1 MLLNCLLLVFI
12 HLKLEL
18 ELLTQFPAL
27 NDEKYLLLLEILIS
41 SIALLNELS
50 IYKKNYFIKFS
61 DILIYLKYACNRIWV
76 QQDKGYYLFKSV

>member
-50 IYKKNYFIKFS
+50 IYKKTILSNLVIFLFI
-61 DILIYLKYACNRIWV
+61 
-76 QQDKGYYLFKSV
+76 